1 MSPKNGRSS
10 LSVLI
15 VQFVANLVVAATR
28 EVSRLLAGFRNEV
41 WVLPLRPGAVFRL
54 HRVGREMELENAV
67 FAAGKFQNEQ
77 ALRRAKIKF
86 DVTGAHARIFSRL
99 CVPVPRHR
107 IAVSVE
113 FRLNVSKSFGD

>member
-1 MSPKNGRSS
+1 
-10 LSVLI
+10 
-15 VQFVANLVVAATR
+15 
-28 EVSRLLAGFRNEV
+28 
-41 WVLPLRPGAVFRL
+41 
-54 HRVGREMELENAV
+54 MELENSV

-99 CVPVPRHR
+99 CVPVPRHC

-113 FRLNVSKSFGD
+113 LRLNVSKSFGD